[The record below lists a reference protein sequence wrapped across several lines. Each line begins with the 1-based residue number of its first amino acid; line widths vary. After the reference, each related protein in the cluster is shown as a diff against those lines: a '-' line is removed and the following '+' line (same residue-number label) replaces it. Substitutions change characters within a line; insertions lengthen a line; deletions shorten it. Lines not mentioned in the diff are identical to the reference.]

1 MTNKGPV
8 IVLGIGILIAL
19 VVSIVSYNVLR
30 SKAHAQAQLRETV
43 DVAVAAADM
52 AWGTVLNKQMVKTA
66 PYLKKSLPGGYH
78 TSAASLENR
87 VLVYPVKA
95 NEPIF
100 ESSLAPTEIKTGG
113 MAAVV
118 KQDKRAM
125 AVKVDKVVGVSGFV
139 FPGNRVDVLVTLQE
153 HGENRI
159 PTTKTVLENI
169 LVLAT
174 GSEVE
179 KTDRQEKPKAV
190 DVITLEVSSEEGE
203 KLALAATQGK
213 IQLALRNAADA
224 KQIATKGATIPTLLA
239 SLRGAG
245 STSQEIKAKK
255 RAPQK
260 SDLQAS
266 KEPRPAYPAFVIKGS
281 SIHEQ
286 KSPEGGK

>member
-1 MTNKGPV
+1 MTKKGPA
-8 IVLGIGILIAL
+8 IVLGIGVLIAL
-19 VVSIVSYNVLR
+19 LVSVVSYNMVR
-30 SKAHAQAQLRETV
+30 SKAHAQEQLQETV
-43 DVAVAAADM
+43 NVAIAATDM
-52 AWGTVLNKQMVKTA
+52 AWGTVLNKQMIKTA
-66 PYLKKSLPGGYH
+66 PYLRKSLPQGYH

-100 ESSLAPTEIKTGG
+100 ESSLAPTEITTGG

-153 HGENRI
+153 QGENRI

-179 KTDRQEKPKAV
+179 KTDKQEKPKAV

-224 KQIATKGATIPTLLA
+224 KGIATKGATIPTLLS
-239 SLRGAG
+239 SLRAGGAPDLE
-245 STSQEIKAKK
+245 TKARKQ
-255 RAPQK
+255 APQR
-260 SDLQAS
+260 SDLQVS
-266 KEPRPAYPAFVIKGS
+266 KEPRPTYSTYVIKGS
-281 SIHEQ
+281 TIHEQ